1 MCYVEVCS
9 ISVDF
14 TLILLLRTSKYSK
27 GWIKFE
33 SERKIKC
40 IEEKQFR
47 RLMVE
52 RLRYGRYSSLAEAG
66 YEVFTD
72 ANVLLKL
79 LLRKLSGG

>member
-33 SERKIKC
+33 SERKIKR
-40 IEEKQFR
+40 IEEKQFH

-52 RLRYGRYSSLAEAG
+52 RLRYFSRHSSLARAG

-72 ANVLLKL
+72 ANVLLK
-79 LLRKLSGG
+79 KTHP